1 MKSKKRPQQ
10 RLSERET
17 RVLERLREHPELMER
32 MESILELV
40 DNEGGPLKTADEM
53 EELLIQ
59 EMRRLGNET
68 MTQWAVRAE
77 DRVGRELKEKDPSVK
92 SRKKNAEVVVRV
104 WVGGSTGTHLAQRQL
119 QLCASTA

>member
-10 RLSERET
+10 RLSDQEI
-17 RVLERLREHPELMER
+17 RVLKRLREHPELMER

-68 MTQWAVRAE
+68 MTRWAVRAE
-77 DRVGRELKEKDPSVK
+77 DRVSRELKEQDATVK
-92 SRKKNAEVVVRV
+92 SRKKKR
-104 WVGGSTGTHLAQRQL
+104 
-119 QLCASTA
+119 

>member
-10 RLSERET
+10 RLSEQEI

-77 DRVGRELKEKDPSVK
+77 ERVGRELKEKDPSVK
-92 SRKKNAEVVVRV
+92 SRKKKR
-104 WVGGSTGTHLAQRQL
+104 
-119 QLCASTA
+119 

>member
-10 RLSERET
+10 RLSEQEI

-40 DNEGGPLKTADEM
+40 DNEAGPLKTADEM

-68 MTQWAVRAE
+68 MTRWAVRAE
-77 DRVGRELKEKDPSVK
+77 ERVSRELKEQDPSVK
-92 SRKKNAEVVVRV
+92 SRKKKR
-104 WVGGSTGTHLAQRQL
+104 
-119 QLCASTA
+119 

>member
-10 RLSERET
+10 RLSEQEI
-17 RVLERLREHPELMER
+17 RVLERLREHPELLER

-77 DRVGRELKEKDPSVK
+77 ERVSRELKEQDPSVK
-92 SRKKNAEVVVRV
+92 SRKKKR
-104 WVGGSTGTHLAQRQL
+104 
-119 QLCASTA
+119 

>member
-10 RLSERET
+10 KLSEKEI

-68 MTQWAVRAE
+68 MTQWASRAE
-77 DRVGRELKEKDPSVK
+77 ERVSREIKEKDPTVK
-92 SRKKNAEVVVRV
+92 SRKKKR
-104 WVGGSTGTHLAQRQL
+104 
-119 QLCASTA
+119 

>member
-10 RLSERET
+10 RLSEQEI

-40 DNEGGPLKTADEM
+40 DKEAGPLKTADEM

-68 MTQWAVRAE
+68 MTRWAVRAE
-77 DRVGRELKEKDPSVK
+77 ERVSRELKEQDPSVK
-92 SRKKNAEVVVRV
+92 SRKKKR
-104 WVGGSTGTHLAQRQL
+104 
-119 QLCASTA
+119 

>member
-10 RLSERET
+10 RLSEQEI

-68 MTQWAVRAE
+68 MTRWAVRAE
-77 DRVGRELKEKDPSVK
+77 ERVNQELKEQDPTVK
-92 SRKKNAEVVVRV
+92 SRKKKR
-104 WVGGSTGTHLAQRQL
+104 
-119 QLCASTA
+119 

>member
-10 RLSERET
+10 RLSDQEL

-40 DNEGGPLKTADEM
+40 DNEEGPLKTADEM

-68 MTQWAVRAE
+68 MTRWAVRAE
-77 DRVGRELKEKDPSVK
+77 ERVSRELKEQDPTVK
-92 SRKKNAEVVVRV
+92 SRKKKR
-104 WVGGSTGTHLAQRQL
+104 
-119 QLCASTA
+119 

>member
-92 SRKKNAEVVVRV
+92 SRKKKR
-104 WVGGSTGTHLAQRQL
+104 
-119 QLCASTA
+119 